1 PVLIRGNRIVQLES
15 RGGLLGVFDETEF
28 QQQTLQLYPGD
39 KIFIYSDGGEPM
51 IGEDAD
57 GEGFVFTEAFQE
69 ICHLPIED
77 MLAAYNEMAEN
88 HTFGPGE
95 IDDVTAIGLEIL

>member
-1 PVLIRGNRIVQLES
+1 
-15 RGGLLGVFDETEF
+15 
-28 QQQTLQLYPGD
+28 YPGD

-57 GEGFVFTEAFQE
+57 GHGFVFTEAFQE

-77 MLAAYNEMAEN
+77 MMAAYNDMAAS
-88 HTFGPGE
+88 HKFGPGE